1 MENKKMRAE
10 HPKRE
15 LAVDILYDI
24 IGSILFGAGIYTFAE
39 AGNFAPGG
47 ISGIALIMNKLWN
60 LPVGTMT
67 LILNIP
73 LVIISYKTVGKRFLI
88 KTARTMIISTIFVDL
103 VFPMFPFYTG
113 QRLLAAIYSGALLGL
128 GMVLFYMRG
137 SSSGGADFLT
147 IDLIIILIGWPV
159 FGDVDSVLYGLI
171 AVFVCSMVIDKILYG
186 IGAGSL
192 AIIVTSKGEETAEE
206 IGRIT
211 DRGVTSLEGMGT
223 YTKSKRNVLLCA
235 CSKSEAYLVKNA
247 VYQVDDSAFV
257 MFTETSEVLG
267 EGFKESLDEL

>member
-1 MENKKMRAE
+1 MMENKKMRAE
-10 HPKRE
+10 HPKKE
-15 LAVDILYDI
+15 LVVDILYDI

-39 AGNFAPGG
+39 GGNFAPGG

-73 LVIISYKTVGKRFLI
+73 LVIISYKTVGKRFLM

-103 VFPMFPFYTG
+103 VFPMFPYYTG

-147 IDLIIILIGWPV
+147 MTIKKKRPHMSLGRLTLLIDLIIILIGWPV
-159 FGDVDSVLYGLI
+159 FGNVDSVLYGLI
-171 AVFVCSMVIDKILYG
+171 AVFCLFYGDRQDSLRNRCRNTCNHCYIEGRGNSGRDWKNHRPWCDIFGRNGYLY
-186 IGAGSL
+186 
-192 AIIVTSKGEETAEE
+192 
-206 IGRIT
+206 
-211 DRGVTSLEGMGT
+211 
-223 YTKSKRNVLLCA
+223 
-235 CSKSEAYLVKNA
+235 
-247 VYQVDDSAFV
+247 
-257 MFTETSEVLG
+257 
-267 EGFKESLDEL
+267 KE

>member
-1 MENKKMRAE
+1 MMENKKMRAE
-10 HPKRE
+10 HPKKE

-39 AGNFAPGG
+39 GGNFAPGG

-73 LVIISYKTVGKRFLI
+73 LVIISYKTVGKRFLM

-103 VFPMFPFYTG
+103 VFPMFPYYTG

-147 IDLIIILIGWPV
+147 MTIKKKRPHMSLGRLTLLIDLIIILIGWPV

-171 AVFVCSMVIDKILYG
+171 AV
-186 IGAGSL
+186 
-192 AIIVTSKGEETAEE
+192 IVTSKGEETAEE

>member
-1 MENKKMRAE
+1 MMENKKMLAE
-10 HPKRE
+10 HPKKE

-24 IGSILFGAGIYTFAE
+24 IGSILFAAGIYTFAE
-39 AGNFAPGG
+39 GGNFAPGG

-73 LVIISYKTVGKRFLI
+73 LVIISYKTVGKRFLM

-103 VFPMFPFYTG
+103 VFPMFPYYTG

-147 IDLIIILIGWPV
+147 MTIKKRDHICL
-159 FGDVDSVLYGLI
+159 
-171 AVFVCSMVIDKILYG
+171 
-186 IGAGSL
+186 L
-192 AIIVTSKGEETAEE
+192 A
-206 IGRIT
+206 
-211 DRGVTSLEGMGT
+211 D
-223 YTKSKRNVLLCA
+223 
-235 CSKSEAYLVKNA
+235 
-247 VYQVDDSAFV
+247 
-257 MFTETSEVLG
+257 
-267 EGFKESLDEL
+267 